1 MSPEAA
7 NGDLRNLMADL
18 PSIPP
23 SRRTMDATRMRCHAT
38 LGHQNRRRR
47 RASRLPLLFQQRVLE
62 PAIVIAASV
71 LFLSE
76 VAVRALDS
84 YRR

>member
-1 MSPEAA
+1 MSPDAA
-7 NGDLRNLMADL
+7 DGVLRNLMADL

-23 SRRTMDATRMRCHAT
+23 SRRTMDTTRLRCHAA
-38 LGHQNRRRR
+38 LGRQRRRR
-47 RASRLPLLFQQRVLE
+47 RGVSRLPVLFQQRVLE

-76 VAVRALDS
+76 VAARALDS